1 MTVAV
6 STVIIHIMH
15 QLPVTG
21 IKIDSSFLSPAS
33 TYHSEADWGFRFQGF
48 FPNFLV
54 DELFLLLL

>member
-1 MTVAV
+1 
-6 STVIIHIMH
+6 MH